1 MQGLVRKLIRDYIY
15 YSDTLED
22 VKSISSDAEKNFR
35 EALMETDP
43 AALEALAMPEGSEKP
58 KAPEEKEDITFDDK
72 DFKKL
77 FRKLAVKCHPDKTQ
91 DASEREAEFLKQCY
105 DRITL
110 ANDTYDWGLL
120 LRVAYDLEVE
130 VQELSEEQQLN
141 IQQNIE
147 DIQNSIS
154 AYEGSMAYTWYTLND
169 TSIKE
174 KYLQECAD
182 IFKMSLKNRLS

>member
-1 MQGLVRKLIRDYIY
+1 ML
-15 YSDTLED
+15 
-22 VKSISSDAEKNFR
+22 
-35 EALMETDP
+35 
-43 AALEALAMPEGSEKP
+43 
-58 KAPEEKEDITFDDK
+58 
-72 DFKKL
+72 
-77 FRKLAVKCHPDKTQ
+77 
-91 DASEREAEFLKQCY
+91 LKG
-105 DRITL
+105 RL
-110 ANDTYDWGLL
+110 NDTYDWGLL
-120 LRVAYDLEVE
+120 LRVAYDLDVE

-147 DIQNSIS
+147 QIQNSIS